1 MLGATSIHSTSLLQI
16 LERMDSVLD
25 KSGTICLIGASA
37 IILLGAPTRQTNDI
51 DLWMPETDLPDSILA
66 KAARSI
72 GLDWNNRTDIIER
85 PHVQPIR
92 PGIVQLPTTNS
103 GLWPTGQKSHEI
115 WRGERLIVVAPP
127 PAILGAAKMVVAR
140 DHDLEDIAFLVSRRL
155 TNLAAIRQAATH
167 FPAPA
172 SKDALENMSLL
183 EAFLVAGTPRPTDN
197 LGTED
202 TR

>member
-1 MLGATSIHSTSLLQI
+1 MPKATLVDSTSLLQI
-16 LERMDSVLD
+16 LERMDSALER
-25 KSGTICLIGASA
+25 SGTICLIGASA
-37 IILLGAPTRQTNDI
+37 IILLGAPTRQTSDI

-66 KAARSI
+66 KAARSS
-72 GLDWNNRTDIIER
+72 GLDWDNRGDIVER

-92 PGIVQLPTTNS
+92 PGIVQLPSTNS
-103 GLWPTGQKSHEI
+103 GIWPTGQKSHEI
-115 WRGERLIVVAPP
+115 WRGERLVAVAPP

-140 DHDLEDIAFLVSRRL
+140 DQDLEDIAFLVSRRL

-172 SKDALENMSLL
+172 GEDALENMSLL
-183 EAFLVAGTPRPTDN
+183 EAFLAAKTPRKTEN
-197 LGTED
+197 LGKEN